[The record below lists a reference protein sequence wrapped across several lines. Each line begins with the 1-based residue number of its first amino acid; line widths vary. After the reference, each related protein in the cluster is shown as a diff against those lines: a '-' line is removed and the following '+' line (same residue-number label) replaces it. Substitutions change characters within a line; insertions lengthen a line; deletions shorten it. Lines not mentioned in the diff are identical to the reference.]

1 MASENSYKNIL
12 KGTSMF
18 GGVQV
23 FQILINW
30 VRGKCVAILLGPDG
44 MGMASLFTSSSNTIQ
59 KFASLGLNLS
69 IVREMAD
76 NSRDKESA
84 SRFIG
89 LSLKILAAT
98 SILGALICILF
109 AKPLSRL
116 TFGSPDM
123 SWQFM
128 LLGIAV
134 AFGIAGT
141 GILSILQ
148 GLHEVKRLSKAS
160 IVGALTGLF
169 IGVPLYYFYGNSG
182 IVPAMVA
189 LSIAMFI
196 FYLISLRKSI
206 DYTPLKSF
214 TREHFPTIKRMIGM
228 GVILMASD
236 LIGTSITY
244 GINIFIRTL
253 ASDIEVGLYQA
264 ANSATAQYSG
274 MVFTAMAMDYFPRLT
289 KASNDNTL
297 MHSIVNRQTE
307 IVALIIAPAAC
318 LLIITAPL
326 VIQVLFTKEFDPI
339 LPLMRWMGL
348 GITLR
353 ALMMP
358 MGYITFAK
366 DNKKAFFA
374 LEGLFGNILT
384 LLLSCLGFYFFG
396 LIGLGYAF
404 LADNAVCL
412 IVYYFVNHRLYG
424 YRLSREALKGMS
436 YAVILASACFSFSLM
451 TNAIYSYS
459 LMAISCTIAIVWG
472 VANLRNKLKASDD
485 SVDKND

>member
-1 MASENSYKNIL
+1 MASENSYKSIL

-30 VRGKCVAILLGPDG
+30 ARGKCVAILLGPEG
-44 MGMASLFTSSSNTIQ
+44 MGIASLFTSSSNTIQ
-59 KFASLGLNLS
+59 KFASLGLNLA
-69 IVREMAD
+69 IVREMAEY
-76 NSRDKESA
+76 SRDKDSA

-89 LSLKILAAT
+89 LSLRILAAT
-98 SILGALICILF
+98 SLLGAIICILF
-109 AKPLSRL
+109 ANPLSRL
-116 TFGSPDM
+116 TFGTSDM

-169 IGVPLYYFYGNSG
+169 IGVPLYYFYGNNG

-189 LSIAMFI
+189 LSIAMFL
-196 FYLISLRKSI
+196 FYFISLRKSI
-206 DYTPLKSF
+206 SYQPLKCF
-214 TREHFPTIKRMIGM
+214 KKEHASIIKRMVGM
-228 GVILMASD
+228 GIILMASD
-236 LIGTSITY
+236 LIGTSVTY
-244 GINIFIRTL
+244 GVNIIIRTL

-289 KASNDNTL
+289 KASNDNML

-326 VIQVLFTKEFDPI
+326 VIQVLFTKEFESI
-339 LPLMRWMGL
+339 LPLMRCMGL

-374 LEGLFGNILT
+374 LEGLFGNLLT
-384 LLLSCLGFYFFG
+384 LALSCIGFYCFG

-404 LADNAVCL
+404 VADNAICL
-412 IVYYFVNHRLYG
+412 LVYYIVNHRLYN
-424 YRLSREALKGMS
+424 YRLSKEAFRSMS
-436 YAVILASACFSFSLM
+436 YAILITSACFLFSLVS
-451 TNAIYSYS
+451 NLIYSYS
-459 LMAISCTIAIVWG
+459 LMAISCTLATVWG
-472 VANLRNKLKASDD
+472 IANLKSKLKNPDEPEQD
-485 SVDKND
+485 TL

>member
-1 MASENSYKNIL
+1 MASDNSYKSIL

-30 VRGKCVAILLGPDG
+30 VRGKFVAILLGPEG
-44 MGMASLFTSSSNTIQ
+44 MGIASLFTTSSNTIQ
-59 KFASLGLNLS
+59 KFASLGLNLA

-76 NSRDKESA
+76 SSREKESA

-89 LSLKILAAT
+89 LSLKILAVT
-98 SILGALICILF
+98 SILGALICVLF
-109 AKPLSRL
+109 ANPLSRL
-116 TFGSPDM
+116 TFGTPDKA
-123 SWQFM
+123 WQFM
-128 LLGIAV
+128 LLGIGV

-169 IGVPLYYFYGNSG
+169 IGVPLYYFYGNYG
-182 IVPAMVA
+182 IVPAMVV
-189 LSIAMFI
+189 LSIVMFF
-196 FYLISLRKSI
+196 FYYISLRKSI
-206 DYTPLKSF
+206 DYQPLKRI
-214 TREHFPTIKRMIGM
+214 TREHTPIIKRMIGM
-228 GVILMASD
+228 GIILMASD

-253 ASDIEVGLYQA
+253 TSDIEVGLYQA

-289 KASNDNTL
+289 KASNDNKL

-307 IVALIIAPAAC
+307 IVALIITPAAC
-318 LLIITAPL
+318 LLILTAPI
-326 VIQVLFTKEFDPI
+326 VIQVHFTKEFDPI

-374 LEGLFGNILT
+374 LEGVFGNILT
-384 LLLSCLGFYFFG
+384 LAMSCIGFYFFG
-396 LIGLGYAF
+396 LIGLGYGF
-404 LADNAVCL
+404 LADNAFCL
-412 IVYYFVNHRLYG
+412 IVYYIVNHRLYD
-424 YRLSREALKGMS
+424 YRFSREALKGMA
-436 YAVILASACFSFSLM
+436 YAIITTAACFLFSLIP
-451 TNAIYSYS
+451 NPIYSYS
-459 LMAISCTIAIVWG
+459 LMAISFTLATVWG
-472 VANLRNKLKASDD
+472 ITNLRSKLKASDD
-485 SVDKND
+485 LDNKE